1 MLTFIKA
8 YWQFVL
14 LFLFGAAIAA
24 CNAINGDVGNTI
36 FAIAF
41 CVLTFYAWMKKSDYD
56 EIYEDHASLIVDY
69 VKELN
74 SNLDFMKNTQ
84 QKLADVLLDEE
95 PVKAKRG
102 RPKKVVQPVKGKRGR
117 PRKNA

>member
-8 YWQFVL
+8 YWHFVL

-41 CVLTFYAWMKKSDYD
+41 CVLTVYAWLKKSDYD
-56 EIYEDHASLIVDY
+56 EIYEDHASLIIDY

-74 SNLDFMKNTQ
+74 SNLNFMKSTQ
-84 QKLADVLLDEE
+84 QKLADVLVDEK
-95 PVKAKRG
+95 PAKKRG
-102 RPKKVVQPVKGKRGR
+102 RPKKAVEPAKRKRGR
-117 PRKNA
+117 PRKNS